1 MDSIYKYP
9 RTRHIE
15 GSGIQAGDDDLQ
27 VARWSELAGK
37 HLVVEEKMDGA
48 NCGVSFDTD
57 YSLLLQSRGH
67 YLTGGPREK
76 QFDLLKQ
83 WETDLRLL
91 MVASEENMS
100 GEASGNTADQ
110 LSAVR
115 NCLQAMGASGEERQ
129 QAPNKSGGA

>member
-1 MDSIYKYP
+1 M
-9 RTRHIE
+9 E
-15 GSGIQAGDDDLQ
+15 L
-27 VARWSELAGK
+27 VARLNIESTTA
-37 HLVVEEKMDGA
+37 HLEGA
-48 NCGVSFDTD
+48 MV
-57 YSLLLQSRGH
+57 QSRFEVALGDVSKVFKH
-67 YLTGGPREK
+67 PRAIVEARDLSSRQK
-76 QFDLLKQ
+76 IDLLKQ